1 MSLKINWMIIA
12 KKDEKKEWSYSQCER
27 EVNNFVL

>member
-12 KKDEKKEWSYSQCER
+12 KKDEKKIFKLFTGVKDR
-27 EVNNFVL
+27 